1 MYLLKIFLLIYWPIF
16 VININGYL
24 VDINIDLS
32 LKFIGKKFS
41 INSLYNII
49 KENVLQLKM

>member
-32 LKFIGKKFS
+32 LKSIGKKFS